1 MALIQFLE
9 RIANIVALG
18 RLIEHFKS
26 HEGVEFVTMAQMSD
40 EFKSKNKPAPGALM
54 PAAAGA
60 MLKK

>member
-1 MALIQFLE
+1 MALAQF
-9 RIANIVALG
+9 RKKVAKIIVRY